1 MVSVRMRQQKPRS
14 KWLLTMRKHKQT
26 EVLRYSG
33 VHVENMTTLTDK
45 ETFTKVYV
53 ESHGYTLMSEKENF

>member
-1 MVSVRMRQQKPRS
+1 
-14 KWLLTMRKHKQT
+14 MRKHKQI

-33 VHVENMTTLTDK
+33 VHVENMTTLMDK